1 VSIGATEATTP
12 TYVGYV
18 SANGKTTEATTTAA
32 TGNGLS
38 STATTSSSSKD
49 KDMFLQL
56 LVAQMK
62 YQDPTSPADS
72 TQFLTQSAQFTNLEK
87 MENLSNQMGLMLS
100 SQMAF
105 GASSLVGR
113 SVSYTL
119 PDGTSGAGTASGVEF
134 GATGPVLT
142 VGGVSV
148 PISSVVSVTDG
159 STPATGTGTSTAATT
174 GTTTGTTT

>member
-1 VSIGATEATTP
+1 VSIGATEAITP
-12 TYVGYV
+12 T
-18 SANGKTTEATTTAA
+18 TTS
-32 TGNGLS
+32 NGLS
-38 STATTSSSSKD
+38 TKVTSASSKD

-119 PDGTSGAGTASGVEF
+119 PDGTSGAGTVSGVDF
-134 GATGPVLT
+134 GADGPVLS
-142 VGGVSV
+142 VGDVDV
-148 PISSVVSVTDG
+148 PISNILSVTDG
-159 STPATGTGTSTAATT
+159 STSPATPASTATPTPTA
-174 GTTTGTTT
+174 

>member
-12 TYVGYV
+12 TYWGTT
-18 SANGKTTEATTTAA
+18 SQNGVNTDTTTQA

-38 STATTSSSSKD
+38 TKVTTSSSKD

-87 MENLSNQMGLMLS
+87 METLSNQMGMVLS

-119 PDGTSGAGTASGVEF
+119 PDGTSGAGSCSGVDF
-134 GATGPVLT
+134 GADGPVLS

-148 PISSVVSVTDG
+148 PIANVVSVTDG
-159 STPATGTGTSTAATT
+159 STTPATPTT
-174 GTTTGTTT
+174 GTATPSA

>member
-1 VSIGATEATTP
+1 VSIGATEAITP
-12 TYVGYV
+12 T
-18 SANGKTTEATTTAA
+18 TAT

-38 STATTSSSSKD
+38 TKVTTTSSSKD

-119 PDGTSGAGTASGVEF
+119 PDGTSGAGTVNGVEF
-134 GATGPVLT
+134 GADGPVLS
-142 VGGVSV
+142 VGDVDV
-148 PISSVVSVTDG
+148 PISNVVTVTDG
-159 STPATGTGTSTAATT
+159 STPATPATPTA
-174 GTTTGTTT
+174 